1 MDLTIE
7 QLKRKRFWDLKR
19 WWVVAVCFLFLL
31 FLVLSSCSLSNPLPT
46 KPLPND
52 RDAKASRNACK
63 VNLKLIGL
71 GLMLYANDNDGYY
84 PQDLTSLPANGY
96 INSNNILCPA
106 TAQTYR
112 YVPYR
117 KKAEETAV
125 NQPIVIDALESH
137 WTEPDGSRI
146 LLTPVLFTDGRVVN
160 VIYLSDYMGI
170 YDEFGKFLSPED
182 AAVLKGCCE
191 AWDKGRQRTDGSG
204 TPVCSLAPLPPS
216 RFLLRQDYDGG
227 QVAAKN
233 KRPPEQLPFTF
244 YSLLLIVHYPSLPL
258 LI

>member
-1 MDLTIE
+1 MSSRLFLNFTCNGGYLHYITRIVTNGWSSFKGRLQMDLTIE

-19 WWVVAVCFLFLL
+19 WCLVAAFLL
-31 FLVLSSCSLSNPLPT
+31 ILTSCSLSKPLST
-46 KPLPND
+46 KSLPND
-52 RDAKASRNACK
+52 RDAKAARNACK

-71 GLMLYANDNDGYY
+71 GLKLYANDNDGYY
-84 PQDLTSLPANGY
+84 PQDLTSLSANGY
-96 INSNNILCPA
+96 INANNVLCPA
-106 TAQTYR
+106 TAQAYR

-117 KKAEETAV
+117 KKTEETAV

-191 AWDKGRQRTDGSG
+191 AWDKEHQG
-204 TPVCSLAPLPPS
+204 TE
-216 RFLLRQDYDGG
+216 R
-227 QVAAKN
+227 
-233 KRPPEQLPFTF
+233 
-244 YSLLLIVHYPSLPL
+244 
-258 LI
+258 